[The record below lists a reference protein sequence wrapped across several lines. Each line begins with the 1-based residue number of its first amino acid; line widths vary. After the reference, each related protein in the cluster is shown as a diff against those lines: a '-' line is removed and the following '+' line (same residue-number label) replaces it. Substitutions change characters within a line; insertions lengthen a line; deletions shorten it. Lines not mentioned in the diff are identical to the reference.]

1 MPHHQNYVLDC
12 FNQFTRFLQA
22 INRHKLVLLSVQST
36 RTSIVLDTKL
46 VLARSKRLLTR
57 SVSLLH
63 NVDPAS
69 NFDNFDCKLS
79 IQ

>member
-1 MPHHQNYVLDC
+1 
-12 FNQFTRFLQA
+12 
-22 INRHKLVLLSVQST
+22 VLLSVQST
-36 RTSIVLDTKL
+36 HNNIALSTKL
-46 VLARSKRLLTR
+46 VLARNKLMLAR

>member
-12 FNQFTRFLQA
+12 FNEFIRFLQA

-36 RTSIVLDTKL
+36 HNNIVLNTKPM
-46 VLARSKRLLTR
+46 LTR
-57 SVSLLH
+57 NTSLLR

-69 NFDNFDCKLS
+69 NFDNSHCKLH